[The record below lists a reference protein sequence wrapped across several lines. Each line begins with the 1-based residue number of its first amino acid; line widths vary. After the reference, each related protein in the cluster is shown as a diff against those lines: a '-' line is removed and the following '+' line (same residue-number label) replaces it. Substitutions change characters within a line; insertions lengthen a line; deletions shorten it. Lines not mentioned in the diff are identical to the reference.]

1 MVGSRSESC
10 GPVMIL
16 RCFTCRTNRLGMEEN
31 ENRVGDVRKWTL
43 RFQGI
48 LADLEVRRK
57 KGSGLP
63 DSRVKEEWFGIWL
76 SSRVLAKHVQNPG
89 LCPQHLSSK
98 ENTEGKR
105 MVYWKTAVTER

>member
-16 RCFTCRTNRLGMEEN
+16 RCFTCRTSRLRLEEN
-31 ENRVGDVRKWTL
+31 EYRVGGVRKWTL
-43 RFQGI
+43 KSQGM
-48 LADLEVRRK
+48 LADLEVGRK

-63 DSRVKEEWFGIWL
+63 DSRVKEEWSGIWL

-89 LCPQHLSSK
+89 LRSQHL
-98 ENTEGKR
+98 
-105 MVYWKTAVTER
+105 